1 MKGKENLASRT
12 PAEPFNISH
21 APPLQIRSRLVDS
34 ESGKDLLPS
43 KAGEGEEGQEALA
56 KRRLLAEAA
65 KETALAAIRGSQVVR
80 KRISRRQFP
89 SLHLP
94 MFLPDKHK
102 PGILREP

>member
-1 MKGKENLASRT
+1 MKGKENLASGT
-12 PAEPFNISH
+12 PAAPFNISH

-43 KAGEGEEGQEALA
+43 KAGDGEEGQEGLA

-80 KRISRRQFP
+80 KRISRGQFP
-89 SLHLP
+89 SLHLQV
-94 MFLPDKHK
+94 FSS
-102 PGILREP
+102 R